1 VNPLWTFP
9 LSLPDLGAI
18 AGLVVALFGLGTNT
32 FQLRVL
38 VRQIRLD
45 ALIRIADSS
54 RRFAVIAIERPE
66 LWEAMQIA
74 EPRSGHEGFRR
85 DRFIQLWLNHVVV
98 VWKCWR
104 SGMLDADDWEAC
116 CRDIEAVLALPAVRE
131 EWLRVRDYYPR
142 PFQQDLA
149 DLSRGALTPASRP

>member
-1 VNPLWTFP
+1 MNPLWTFP

-54 RRFAVIAIERPE
+54 RRFAVIAIERAE
-66 LWEAMQIA
+66 LWEAMQIVRRVDEA
-74 EPRSGHEGFRR
+74 LESASSIEIGSRRPPRFMVCGSILDSQFSR
-85 DRFIQLWLNHVVV
+85 HVG
-98 VWKCWR
+98 R
-104 SGMLDADDWEAC
+104 AA
-116 CRDIEAVLALPAVRE
+116 
-131 EWLRVRDYYPR
+131 
-142 PFQQDLA
+142 LA
-149 DLSRGALTPASRP
+149 DIVIIIKN